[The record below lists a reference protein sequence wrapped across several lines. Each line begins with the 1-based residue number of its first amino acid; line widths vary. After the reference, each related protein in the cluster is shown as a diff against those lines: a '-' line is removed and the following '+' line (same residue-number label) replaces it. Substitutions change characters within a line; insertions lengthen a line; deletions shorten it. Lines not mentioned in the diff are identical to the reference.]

1 MVLSIFAYLQYST
14 TFATMIIILSPSKTL
29 DLSHSPINQDFSLPH
44 FANDAKKLMLS
55 LKKWSTKKLA
65 KEMKLSDTLAST
77 VKTWHESWDLFSPQ
91 AQTCT
96 AMKGEAF
103 KALDF
108 PSLSKKAMNY
118 SKDKLYVLS
127 GIYGALAPFD
137 GISPYRLEMAQK
149 FQPFDKSKSLNGFW
163 IKRLPSFFNSKAA
176 ESGGYLANLA
186 SDEYNKVVIKPE
198 LNLKVINFSFKV
210 ETDKGLKNISVF
222 AKQARGAMA
231 RFILENQ
238 ISTIDDL
245 KNFDYQGYKFRED
258 LSSPL
263 LLSFTRTR

>member
-1 MVLSIFAYLQYST
+1 
-14 TFATMIIILSPSKTL
+14 MIIIVSPSKTL
-29 DLSHSPINQDFSLPH
+29 DLSRSPINQNISLPH
-44 FANDAKKLMLS
+44 FASDAEKLMLS
-55 LKKWSTKKLA
+55 LKKWDTKKLA
-65 KEMKLSDTLAST
+65 REMKLSDTLASI
-77 VKTWHESWDLFSPQ
+77 VKSWHDSWNLSSPQ
-91 AQTCT
+91 VLTCT

-108 PSLSKKAMNY
+108 PSLSKKAINY
-118 SKDKLYVLS
+118 SIDKLYVLS

-163 IKRLPSFFNSKAA
+163 SKRLPSFFNSKAG

-186 SDEYNKVVIKPE
+186 SEEYSKVVIKPE
-198 LNLKVINFSFKV
+198 LNLEVINFSFKV
-210 ETDKGLKNISVF
+210 ETDKGVKNISVF

-231 RFILENQ
+231 RFIIENQ
-238 ISTIDDL
+238 ISTIDGL
-245 KNFDYQGYKFRED
+245 RKFDYQGYKYRED
-258 LSSPL
+258 LSSSL